1 MFGTKIVEIERVV
14 EKTVRVKDPL
24 NVQLVSA
31 HTELLAEYRE
41 LLVAHK
47 ALLDTL
53 RKTPVYPAAATGPLF
68 LTEEE
73 EDAQYQNSAGLRLAP
88 APNPFE
94 DLREDEAMLNDFGLS
109 GHIVLN

>member
-24 NVQLVSA
+24 NVQVFALYTQLL
-31 HTELLAEYRE
+31 TEHRQLLETHR
-41 LLVAHK
+41 
-47 ALLDTL
+47 ALINTL
-53 RKTPVYPAAATGPLF
+53 RKTPVYPAAASAPLY

-73 EDAQYQNSAGLRLAP
+73 EDAQVTNAGLRLAP

-94 DLREDEAMLNDFGLS
+94 DLREDEEMLRGLGLS
-109 GHIVLN
+109 NEIEFH